1 MREFMSSEIA
11 VPPKDFP
18 TLIAFVGFM
27 IGVREQMG
35 LQIGPLVEASH
46 ANWTLMRRF
55 VHVKNLVYCQSAG
68 LTKSLAANFAFEWF
82 VR

>member
-11 VPPKDFP
+11 VSPKDFP
-18 TLIAFVGFM
+18 TLIAFVRFM

-35 LQIGPLVEASH
+35 LQIRPLVEASH
-46 ANWTLMRRF
+46 AYRTL
-55 VHVKNLVYCQSAG
+55 
-68 LTKSLAANFAFEWF
+68 